1 MTRTP
6 PACLR
11 PVAEAMERRILH
23 SADIGPL
30 LLGGAAVFD
39 GASLHSPLH
48 TAQPEAAV
56 ARQEIVFVD
65 TTLPD
70 AGQLLADLQTQRSAG
85 RPLEIV
91 TLDSDEDGLLAIT
104 RTLAGRQDIAAVHVL
119 THGADGQLQLGSTRL
134 DAQALMLRAGEVA
147 AWGSALAPGADL
159 LLYGCDVA
167 QSDAGRQFVRDLAAL
182 TGADVAASTD
192 LTGAATAGGDWALE
206 YVSGGAVEAA
216 IVLSPTA
223 QTGWAGA
230 LTTYTVTSTADSAA
244 TPGTLRWAI
253 NQANLNPG
261 ADTIVLPAGTYR
273 ITLAGAGEALNLTG
287 DFNVSGDLSIVGANA
302 GTTFIDANGLDRA
315 FRVHSGTLNLSQVT
329 VENGSSAT
337 GGAVRVEA
345 AGSLDLRNAVL
356 RNNVATGAGGGAIS
370 SAGTLTVASV
380 TFNSN
385 STAGLGGA
393 LHTQGNASATLSDL
407 SFTGNSAQRGG
418 AIYGDTPGATLTVRD
433 AAFSSNTASNSG
445 GAIHMEAGTLNLSTS
460 TFTTN
465 RADGQGGALF
475 LRGDANLSQL
485 SISGGQAASG
495 GGIYQ
500 HEGTL
505 TISATTLSGNRATAN
520 GGGLFVGGGNLV
532 LDAVSFNA
540 NVATGQGGGLY
551 LNVNGRSL
559 AKATFSANQADQGG
573 GLYISGSNTRL
584 SNLTLSGNTA
594 STQGGG
600 LYANAKTTLLNVTV
614 ADNVAAAGGG
624 IFSNVDTSQ
633 FELTNTLLANNGGG
647 NANIALTSGGHNLS
661 TDNSAALA
669 QPTDIVSASAG
680 LAALADNGGGTATRA
695 LLAGSAA
702 INAGSSAAAP
712 AADQRGTARSG
723 AADIGAFEYSA
734 AQTAPTIS
742 AITNRSVAEDTTL
755 GPIAFAVGDG
765 ESAAATLVVT
775 AASSDTALLP
785 SGNLTL
791 GGSGANRT
799 LTLTPAANAVGGPV
813 TVTLTVSDGVLSSST
828 SFTVTVTNVN
838 DAPTGS
844 VNISGTPTQGQTL
857 SASHTL
863 ADIDG
868 LGLISYQWHANGTA
882 ITGAT
887 GSTHVLTQAE
897 VGQAIT
903 VVANYTDGQGT
914 AEAVSSAATALVANV
929 NDAPTGSVNIS
940 GTPTQGQTLSV
951 SHILADI
958 DGLGAVSYEWRANG
972 TAIAGATGSSHVLTQ
987 AEVGQA
993 ITVVARYTD
1002 GQGTAEAVGSAATA
1016 LVANVNDAP
1025 TGSVNIAGTPT
1036 QGQTLSVSHTL
1047 ADIDGLGAVS
1057 YQWRANG
1064 TAIAGAT
1071 GSSHVLTQ
1079 AEVGQA
1085 ITVTASYTDGQGT
1098 AEAVNSAA
1106 TALVANVND
1115 APTGSVNIA
1124 GTPTQ
1129 GQTLSA
1135 SHTLAD
1141 IDGLGVI
1148 SYQWR
1153 ANGTAISGATG
1164 SSHVLTQAEVGQAI
1178 TVVASYTDGQGTTE
1192 AVGSAATALVANV
1205 NDAPT
1210 GSVNIAGTP
1219 TQGQTLS
1226 VSHTLADADGLGV
1239 ISYQW
1244 RANGTAIS
1252 GATGSSH
1259 VLTQA
1264 EVGQAITVTARYID
1278 GQGTAEAVNSA
1289 ATPLVANVNDPPTGS
1304 VNISGTPT
1312 QGQTLSVSQ
1321 TLADAD
1327 GLGAVSYQ
1335 WRANG
1340 TAITGATGS
1349 SHVLTQ
1355 AEVGQAITV
1364 VASYTDGQGTAEAV
1378 SSAATALVANVND
1391 APTGSVNIAGTPIQG
1406 QTLSASQTLADIDGL
1421 GVISYQWR
1429 ANGTAISGAT
1439 GSSHVLTQAEV
1450 GQTITVLARYTDA
1463 MGTAE
1468 AVSSA
1473 ATALVANINDAPT
1486 GSVTIGGT
1494 PTQGQT
1500 LNAISTLADADG
1512 LGSLSYLWRADGAVV
1527 GSGSSHTLTQAEV
1540 GRAITVVAS
1549 YTDGQGTAE
1558 AVGSPATAPVA
1569 NINDAPSGSVNIS
1582 GTPTQGQTLSV
1593 SHTLTDAD
1601 GLGAVSYTWL
1611 ADGSA
1616 IGGATGSSL
1625 VLTQA
1630 QVGKVLTVTA
1640 SYTDGYGRAESVSS
1654 AATAAVA
1661 NVNDAPSGLP
1671 AVTGTALEGQTLRA
1685 DVAAIADIDGLGAI
1699 SYQWLRDGSAIAG
1712 ATGAGHLLGNADVG
1726 ALLSVRVSHT
1736 DGQGTAETLLSA
1748 ASSAVIGVNET
1759 PVLSA
1764 ALASQTATLG
1774 SRFEFTLPEGSFT
1787 DPDIG
1792 DTLRYT
1798 VTLDSGAALPSWL
1811 VFDANT
1817 RSFSGTPGASDLGVI
1832 TLRVTATDSEGLSA
1846 EARLTISAVLGTL
1859 PEPVQAV
1866 AAPAAA
1872 QPEAEAQT
1880 AAPAAPAP
1888 EPEPALPALPVDT
1901 TPGLLPA
1908 PLFAPTVIDTAAPA
1922 PARSGSAD
1930 ETQETTRV
1938 AIRSVSLPAA
1948 QEAMAFGDLSISPM
1962 QNLLRSDE
1970 LLRRLDTLRQQMSL
1984 PEAQQRTAVAQSI
1997 AVTSGLSIGYVVW
2010 LVRGGVLM
2018 SSMLSALPAW
2028 QMVDPMPIL
2037 AAAKPRRRKDGLPD
2051 AEDADLERLFDQ
2063 PRPAAADHPARPAPV
2078 AAQPALIDAEE
2089 PR

>member
-1 MTRTP
+1 MTRTLS
-6 PACLR
+6 ACPR

-48 TAQPEAAV
+48 TTQPEAAV
-56 ARQEIVFVD
+56 ERQEIVFVD
-65 TTLPD
+65 ATLPD
-70 AGQLLADLQTQRSAG
+70 AGQLLADLQAQRSAG
-85 RPLEIV
+85 RLLEIV
-91 TLDSDEDGLLAIT
+91 TLDGDEDGLLTIT

-119 THGADGQLQLGSTRL
+119 THGADGQLQLGGTRL
-134 DAQALMLRAGEVA
+134 DAQALMQRAGEVA

-159 LLYGCDVA
+159 LVYGCDVA

-192 LTGAATAGGDWALE
+192 LTGAAAAGGDWALE
-206 YVSGGAVEAA
+206 YRSGGPVEAA
-216 IVLSPTA
+216 MVLSPTA
-223 QTGWAGA
+223 QAGWAGA
-230 LTTYTVTSTADSAA
+230 LTTYNVTSTADSSL

-273 ITLAGAGEALNLTG
+273 ITLAGAGEALNVTG
-287 DFNVSGDLSIVGANA
+287 DFNVYGDLSIVGANT

-315 FRVHSGTLNLSQVT
+315 FRVHSGTLSLSQVT

-370 SAGTLTVASV
+370 SAGTLTVAAV
-380 TFNSN
+380 TFSGN

-407 SFTGNSAQRGG
+407 GFNGNSAQRGG
-418 AIYGDTPGATLTVRD
+418 AIYGDTPGATLTVLN
-433 AAFSSNTASNSG
+433 AAFSGNTASNSG

-465 RADGQGGALF
+465 RADGLGGALY
-475 LRGDANLSQL
+475 LEADANLSL
-485 SISGGQAASG
+485 LVISDGQASSG

-505 TISATTLSGNRATAN
+505 NLSATTLSGNRATAN
-520 GGGLFVGGGNLV
+520 GGGLFVGGGSLV

-540 NVATGQGGGLY
+540 NVATGQGGGLH

-573 GLYISGSNTRL
+573 GLYINGNNTRL

-600 LYANAKTTLLNVTV
+600 LYANAKTTLLNVTI

-624 IFSNVDTSQ
+624 IYSNVGTNQ
-633 FELTNTLLANNGGG
+633 FDLTNTLLANNGGG
-647 NANIALTSGGHNLS
+647 NANMVLTSGGHNLS

-669 QPTDIVSASAG
+669 QPTDIVTASAG

-695 LLAGSAA
+695 LLAGSVA

-712 AADQRGTARSG
+712 AMDQRGTARIG
-723 AADIGAFEYSA
+723 AADIGAYEYSA
-734 AQTAPTIS
+734 TQTAPTIS
-742 AITNRSVAEDTTL
+742 AIANRLVAEDTTL

-765 ESAAATLVVT
+765 ETAAATLVVT
-775 AASSDTALLP
+775 AVSSDTALLP
-785 SGNLTL
+785 DGNLAL

-799 LTLTPAANAVGGPV
+799 LTLTPAAHAVGGPV

-828 SFTVTVTNVN
+828 SFTVTVTN
-838 DAPTGS
+838 
-844 VNISGTPTQGQTL
+844 I
-857 SASHTL
+857 
-863 ADIDG
+863 
-868 LGLISYQWHANGTA
+868 
-882 ITGAT
+882 
-887 GSTHVLTQAE
+887 
-897 VGQAIT
+897 
-903 VVANYTDGQGT
+903 
-914 AEAVSSAATALVANV
+914 

-951 SHILADI
+951 S
-958 DGLGAVSYEWRANG
+958 R
-972 TAIAGATGSSHVLTQ
+972 
-987 AEVGQA
+987 
-993 ITVVARYTD
+993 
-1002 GQGTAEAVGSAATA
+1002 
-1016 LVANVNDAP
+1016 
-1025 TGSVNIAGTPT
+1025 
-1036 QGQTLSVSHTL
+1036 
-1047 ADIDGLGAVS
+1047 
-1057 YQWRANG
+1057 
-1064 TAIAGAT
+1064 
-1071 GSSHVLTQ
+1071 
-1079 AEVGQA
+1079 
-1085 ITVTASYTDGQGT
+1085 
-1098 AEAVNSAA
+1098 
-1106 TALVANVND
+1106 
-1115 APTGSVNIA
+1115 
-1124 GTPTQ
+1124 
-1129 GQTLSA
+1129 
-1135 SHTLAD
+1135 TLAD

-1178 TVVASYTDGQGTTE
+1178 TVVARYTDGQGTAE
-1192 AVGSAATALVANV
+1192 FIGSAATASVANV

-1210 GSVNIAGTP
+1210 GSVNISGTP

-1226 VSHTLADADGLGV
+1226 VSHMLADIDGLGV

-1244 RANGTAIS
+1244 RANGTVIT

-1264 EVGQAITVTARYID
+1264 EVGQAITVTA
-1278 GQGTAEAVNSA
+1278 
-1289 ATPLVANVNDPPTGS
+1289 
-1304 VNISGTPT
+1304 
-1312 QGQTLSVSQ
+1312 
-1321 TLADAD
+1321 
-1327 GLGAVSYQ
+1327 
-1335 WRANG
+1335 
-1340 TAITGATGS
+1340 
-1349 SHVLTQ
+1349 
-1355 AEVGQAITV
+1355 
-1364 VASYTDGQGTAEAV
+1364 SYTDGQGTAEAIG
-1378 SSAATALVANVND
+1378 SATTALVANVND
-1391 APTGSVNIAGTPIQG
+1391 VPTGSINI
-1406 QTLSASQTLADIDGL
+1406 S
-1421 GVISYQWR
+1421 
-1429 ANGTAISGAT
+1429 
-1439 GSSHVLTQAEV
+1439 
-1450 GQTITVLARYTDA
+1450 
-1463 MGTAE
+1463 
-1468 AVSSA
+1468 
-1473 ATALVANINDAPT
+1473 
-1486 GSVTIGGT
+1486 GT

-1512 LGSLSYLWRADGAVV
+1512 LGSLSYTWRADGAVV
-1527 GSGSSHTLTQAEV
+1527 GSGSSHMLTQAEV
-1540 GRAITVVAS
+1540 GRAITVVAR

-1558 AVGSPATAPVA
+1558 SVDSAATALVA
-1569 NINDAPSGSVNIS
+1569 NINDAPSGGVNIS

-1593 SHTLTDAD
+1593 SHTLADAD
-1601 GLGAVSYTWL
+1601 GLGAISYTWL

-1616 IGGATGSSL
+1616 IGGTTGSL

-1640 SYTDGYGRAESVSS
+1640 SYTDGHGRAESMSS

-1671 AVTGTALEGQTLRA
+1671 ALTGTALEGQTLRA
-1685 DVAAIADIDGLGAI
+1685 DVAAIADIDGLGAF
-1699 SYQWLRDGSAIAG
+1699 SYQWLRDGRAMAG
-1712 ATGAGHLLGNADVG
+1712 ATGPGHLLGNLDVG
-1726 ALLSVRVSHT
+1726 ALLSVRVSYT
-1736 DGQGTAETLLSA
+1736 DGQGTAETLDSA

-1764 ALASQTATLG
+1764 PLASQTATLG
-1774 SRFEFTLPEGSFT
+1774 ARFQFTLPEGSFT

-1792 DTLRYT
+1792 DSLRYA
-1798 VTLDSGAALPSWL
+1798 VTLDTGAALPSWL
-1811 VFDANT
+1811 VFDTST
-1817 RSFSGTPGASDLGVI
+1817 RSFSGTPGASDLGLI
-1832 TLRVTATDSEGLSA
+1832 TLRLTATDSEGLSA

-1859 PEPVQAV
+1859 PEPTQAV
-1866 AAPAAA
+1866 EAPAAA
-1872 QPEAEAQT
+1872 PAEAEAKAET
-1880 AAPAAPAP
+1880 AAPVAPASKA
-1888 EPEPALPALPVDT
+1888 EPEPLAFSVDT
-1901 TPGLLPA
+1901 AAGLPPA
-1908 PLFAPTVIDTAAPA
+1908 PLFAATAIETAAPA

-1938 AIRSVSLPAA
+1938 ANRSVSVPVA

-1970 LLRRLDTLRQQMSL
+1970 LLRRFDTLRQQMSL
-1984 PEAQQRTAVAQSI
+1984 PEELQRTAVAQSI

-2010 LVRGGVLM
+2010 LLRGGVLM

-2051 AEDADLERLFDQ
+2051 AEDADLERLFDK
-2063 PRPAAADHPARPAPV
+2063 PRLAAADKPVRPAPV

>member
-1 MTRTP
+1 MTRTLS
-6 PACLR
+6 ACPR

-48 TAQPEAAV
+48 TTQPEAAV
-56 ARQEIVFVD
+56 ERQEIVFVD
-65 TTLPD
+65 ATLPD
-70 AGQLLADLQTQRSAG
+70 AGQLLADLQAQRSAG
-85 RPLEIV
+85 RLLEIV
-91 TLDSDEDGLLAIT
+91 TLDGDEDGLLTIT

-119 THGADGQLQLGSTRL
+119 THGADGQLQLGGTRL
-134 DAQALMLRAGEVA
+134 DAQALMQRAGEVA

-192 LTGAATAGGDWALE
+192 LTGAAAAGGDWALE
-206 YVSGGAVEAA
+206 YRSGGPVEAA
-216 IVLSPTA
+216 MVLSPTA
-223 QTGWAGA
+223 QAGWAGA
-230 LTTYTVTSTADSAA
+230 LTTYNVTSTADSSL

-273 ITLAGAGEALNLTG
+273 ITLAGAGEALNVTG
-287 DFNVSGDLSIVGANA
+287 DFNVYGDLNIVGANT

-315 FRVHSGTLNLSQVT
+315 FRVHSGTLSLSQVT

-370 SAGTLTVASV
+370 SAGTLTVAAV
-380 TFNSN
+380 TFSGN

-407 SFTGNSAQRGG
+407 GFNGNSAQRGG
-418 AIYGDTPGATLTVRD
+418 AIYGDTPGATLTVLN
-433 AAFSSNTASNSG
+433 AAFSGNTASNSG

-465 RADGQGGALF
+465 RADGLGGALY
-475 LRGDANLSQL
+475 LEADANLSL
-485 SISGGQAASG
+485 LVISDGQASSG

-505 TISATTLSGNRATAN
+505 NLSATTLSGNRATAN
-520 GGGLFVGGGNLV
+520 GGGLFVGGGSLV

-540 NVATGQGGGLY
+540 NVATGQGGGLH

-573 GLYISGSNTRL
+573 GLYINGNNTRL

-600 LYANAKTTLLNVTV
+600 LYANAKTTLLNVTI

-624 IFSNVDTSQ
+624 IYSNVGTNQ
-633 FELTNTLLANNGGG
+633 FDLTNTLLANNGGG
-647 NANIALTSGGHNLS
+647 NANMVLTSGGHNLS

-669 QPTDIVSASAG
+669 QPTDIVTASAG

-695 LLAGSAA
+695 LLAGSVA

-712 AADQRGTARSG
+712 AMDQRGTARIG
-723 AADIGAFEYSA
+723 AADIGAYEYSA
-734 AQTAPTIS
+734 TQTAPTIS
-742 AITNRSVAEDTTL
+742 AIANRLVAEDTTL

-765 ESAAATLVVT
+765 ETAAATLVVT
-775 AASSDTALLP
+775 AVSSDTALLP
-785 SGNLTL
+785 DGNLAL

-799 LTLTPAANAVGGPV
+799 LTLTPAAHAVGGPV

-828 SFTVTVTNVN
+828 SFTVTVTN
-838 DAPTGS
+838 
-844 VNISGTPTQGQTL
+844 I
-857 SASHTL
+857 
-863 ADIDG
+863 
-868 LGLISYQWHANGTA
+868 
-882 ITGAT
+882 
-887 GSTHVLTQAE
+887 
-897 VGQAIT
+897 
-903 VVANYTDGQGT
+903 
-914 AEAVSSAATALVANV
+914 

-951 SHILADI
+951 
-958 DGLGAVSYEWRANG
+958 
-972 TAIAGATGSSHVLTQ
+972 
-987 AEVGQA
+987 
-993 ITVVARYTD
+993 
-1002 GQGTAEAVGSAATA
+1002 
-1016 LVANVNDAP
+1016 
-1025 TGSVNIAGTPT
+1025 
-1036 QGQTLSVSHTL
+1036 
-1047 ADIDGLGAVS
+1047 
-1057 YQWRANG
+1057 
-1064 TAIAGAT
+1064 
-1071 GSSHVLTQ
+1071 
-1079 AEVGQA
+1079 
-1085 ITVTASYTDGQGT
+1085 
-1098 AEAVNSAA
+1098 
-1106 TALVANVND
+1106 
-1115 APTGSVNIA
+1115 
-1124 GTPTQ
+1124 
-1129 GQTLSA
+1129 

-1178 TVVASYTDGQGTTE
+1178 TVTASYTDGQGTVE
-1192 AVGSAATALVANV
+1192 SVGSAATASVANV

-1210 GSVNIAGTP
+1210 GTVNIAGAP

-1226 VSHTLADADGLGV
+1226 VSHTLADIDGLGAL
-1239 ISYQW
+1239 SYQW
-1244 RANGTAIS
+1244 RANGTPIA

-1264 EVGQAITVTARYID
+1264 EVGQAITVTASYTD
-1278 GQGTAEAVNSA
+1278 GQGTVESVGSA
-1289 ATPLVANVNDPPTGS
+1289 ATASVANVNDAPTGN
-1304 VNISGTPT
+1304 VNISGPPT
-1312 QGQTLSVSQ
+1312 QGQTLSVSH
-1321 TLADAD
+1321 TLADID
-1327 GLGAVSYQ
+1327 GLGALSYQ

-1349 SHVLTQ
+1349 NHVLTQ

-1364 VASYTDGQGTAEAV
+1364 TASYTDGQGTAEAIG
-1378 SSAATALVANVND
+1378 SATTALVANVND
-1391 APTGSVNIAGTPIQG
+1391 VPTGSINI
-1406 QTLSASQTLADIDGL
+1406 S
-1421 GVISYQWR
+1421 
-1429 ANGTAISGAT
+1429 
-1439 GSSHVLTQAEV
+1439 
-1450 GQTITVLARYTDA
+1450 
-1463 MGTAE
+1463 
-1468 AVSSA
+1468 
-1473 ATALVANINDAPT
+1473 
-1486 GSVTIGGT
+1486 GT

-1512 LGSLSYLWRADGAVV
+1512 LGSLSYTWRADGAVV
-1527 GSGSSHTLTQAEV
+1527 GSGSSHMLTQAEV
-1540 GRAITVVAS
+1540 GRAITVVAR

-1558 AVGSPATAPVA
+1558 SVDSAATALVA
-1569 NINDAPSGSVNIS
+1569 NINDAPSGGVNIS

-1593 SHTLTDAD
+1593 SHTLADAD
-1601 GLGAVSYTWL
+1601 GLGAISYTWL

-1616 IGGATGSSL
+1616 IGGTTGSL

-1640 SYTDGYGRAESVSS
+1640 SYTDGHGRAESMSS

-1671 AVTGTALEGQTLRA
+1671 ALTGTALEGQTLRA
-1685 DVAAIADIDGLGAI
+1685 DVAAIADIDGLGAF
-1699 SYQWLRDGSAIAG
+1699 SYQWLRDGRAMAG
-1712 ATGAGHLLGNADVG
+1712 ATGPGHLLGNLDVG
-1726 ALLSVRVSHT
+1726 ALLSVRVSYT
-1736 DGQGTAETLLSA
+1736 DGQGTAETLDSA

-1764 ALASQTATLG
+1764 PLASQTATLG
-1774 SRFEFTLPEGSFT
+1774 ARFQFTLPEGSFT

-1792 DTLRYT
+1792 DSLRYA
-1798 VTLDSGAALPSWL
+1798 VTLDTGAALPSWL
-1811 VFDANT
+1811 VFDTST
-1817 RSFSGTPGASDLGVI
+1817 RSFSGTPGASDLGLI
-1832 TLRVTATDSEGLSA
+1832 TLRLTATDSEGLSA

-1859 PEPVQAV
+1859 PEPTQAV
-1866 AAPAAA
+1866 EAPAAA
-1872 QPEAEAQT
+1872 PAEAEAKAET
-1880 AAPAAPAP
+1880 AAPVAPASKA
-1888 EPEPALPALPVDT
+1888 EPEPLAFSVDT
-1901 TPGLLPA
+1901 AAGLPPA
-1908 PLFAPTVIDTAAPA
+1908 PLFAATAIETAAPA

-1938 AIRSVSLPAA
+1938 ANRSVSVPVA

-1970 LLRRLDTLRQQMSL
+1970 LLRRFDTLRQQMSL
-1984 PEAQQRTAVAQSI
+1984 PEELQRTAVAQSI

-2010 LVRGGVLM
+2010 LLRGGVLM

-2051 AEDADLERLFDQ
+2051 AEDADLERLFDK
-2063 PRPAAADHPARPAPV
+2063 PRLAAADKPVRPAPV